1 MNEQISGKIIPLTL
15 ENYQCSFYLP
25 KDYDSSNTCYPVIY
39 LLGESNIAP
48 VISAISSVT
57 PTERSVI
64 PTEVKESVL
73 STTTFLLLG
82 IETQNWESDFTPW
95 KAEPL
100 NKKSPA
106 FTGGASTFLKL
117 LATKI
122 KPYIDNNYRTLA
134 DANNTS
140 LIGYSLAGLT
150 TLYALYTTHFAN
162 NFASCSGSLW
172 YKDWISYTE
181 SQNSSQQN
189 QLTNGRKFNGKT
201 KTLCPTNDCMSTSN
215 KLTNGS
221 ISKKNQLTN
230 VSKFVSSDNTSNK
243 QINNSSF
250 TQQFPLTNDHSFSKE
265 EDSYVYKNTNIP
277 LTNEHYSSE
286 LKYSFATKSA
296 HPMPTD
302 RKLNIYLSLGSA
314 EKSSRHPLM
323 SQVETCTLK
332 TIELLRHQFPLAKI
346 FFEYNNGGHF
356 TEIPTRIAKA
366 ICFLKNTVDSSCKNE
381 AQTILHSTNGISQNI
396 ILNKNKDSL

>member
-48 VISAISSVT
+48 VISAISSVTPTEPPAIPTTASVTSIQQPVIPTAQPVT

-172 YKDWISYTE
+172 YKHWISYIEGQYIHLTTE
-181 SQNSSQQN
+181 
-189 QLTNGRKFNGKT
+189 RMFNGKMT
-201 KTLCPTNDCMSTSN
+201 NLCE
-215 KLTNGS
+215 TNGS
-221 ISKKNQLTN
+221 MSKTEQLTN
-230 VSKFVSSDNTSNK
+230 VSKSVSSYNTINK
-243 QINNSSF
+243 QINNSIL
-250 TQQFPLTNDHSFSKE
+250 TQQCLLIN
-265 EDSYVYKNTNIP
+265 N
-277 LTNEHYSSE
+277 
-286 LKYSFATKSA
+286 
-296 HPMPTD
+296 
-302 RKLNIYLSLGSA
+302 RKLNIYLSLGNA
-314 EKSSRHPLM
+314 EKNSRHLLM

-332 TIELLRHQFPLAKI
+332 TIELLKQQFPSAEI
-346 FFEYNNGGHF
+346 FFEYNNGRHF
-356 TEIPTRIAKA
+356 TEVPTRIAKA
-366 ICFLKNTVDSSCKNE
+366 IIFL
-381 AQTILHSTNGISQNI
+381 QNA